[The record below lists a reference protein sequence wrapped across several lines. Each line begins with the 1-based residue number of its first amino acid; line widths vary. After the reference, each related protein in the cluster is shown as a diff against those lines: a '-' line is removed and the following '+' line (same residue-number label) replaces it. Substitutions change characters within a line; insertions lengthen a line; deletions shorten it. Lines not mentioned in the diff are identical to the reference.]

1 MNPFNSDDSAF
12 PPEVD
17 VVVANEYPQEYN
29 PFASVSATQAYT
41 PPPVTVAQVRDPSPP
56 TYKSPPPQAKPKA
69 APPPR
74 ESVYGS
80 NDEDLFE
87 ESKAPSKK
95 STVKGRTAQAADE
108 QADELWGTSGSGD
121 LNSRARRLRE
131 RELALEAKE
140 KEIAKLEERL
150 REKLKYEPN
159 WPSHCYPL
167 LHHDI
172 AQDIPENARFL
183 VKCAYAT
190 VLLTWVC
197 LFWNWITMLSAW
209 WSDADSDGAMEALYA
224 SIYLLCGIPGA
235 WQLWYRSLYFANKDE
250 STRKWIAFFINFVI
264 HILFTIVMGLGIPK
278 TNSAGI
284 IYLISEFASH
294 NNTIGIFSLVE
305 TFMWIINLI
314 LSLFVI
320 KNARATWKAEGH
332 SDRAKK
338 EAVAAAA
345 RAGQEAA
352 SNPAVQDEAKKRL
365 LDNAY

>member
-1 MNPFNSDDSAF
+1 MKVTMNPFNSGDSAF

-17 VVVANEYPQEYN
+17 VVVGNEYPQEYN
-29 PFASVSATQAYT
+29 PFVSVSATQSYV
-41 PPPVTVAQVRDPSPP
+41 PPPATATQPKEPPP
-56 TYKSPPPQAKPKA
+56 TYKSPPPQANAKSA
-69 APPPR
+69 AASR

-80 NDEDLFE
+80 NDEDPF
-87 ESKAPSKK
+87 ESKAPST
-95 STVKGRTAQAADE
+95 SAAKGAAVRAAED
-108 QADELWGTSGSGD
+108 DDDLWGTSSGGD
-121 LNSRARRLRE
+121 LNSRERRLRQ

-159 WPSHCYPL
+159 WPSRCYPL

-183 VKCAYAT
+183 VKCAYVT

-197 LFWNWITMLSAW
+197 LFWNWIIMLSAW

-250 STRKWIAFFINFVI
+250 STRKWIVFFINFVI
-264 HILFTIVMGLGIPK
+264 HILYTIVMGLGIPK
-278 TNSAGI
+278 TNSAGL
-284 IYLISEFASH
+284 IYLITEFADH

-305 TFMWIINLI
+305 TFLWIINLL
-314 LSLFVI
+314 LSVFVI
-320 KNARATWKAEGH
+320 KSAHTTWRAEGH

-338 EAVAAAA
+338 EAAAAA
-345 RAGQEAA
+345 STAAQEAA
-352 SNPAVQDEAKKRL
+352 SNSAVQDETKKRL
-365 LDNAY
+365 LDNAF